1 MTLLFFYL
9 AFLSYLPFKGLFA
22 FLPFYFFTFLLFYLS
37 KVFLTF
43 KKLEAHGGFYSY
55 INQ

>member
-37 KVFLTF
+37 KVFFTF
-43 KKLEAHGGFYSY
+43 KKQVAHGGFYSY

>member
-22 FLPFYFFTFLLFYLS
+22 FLPFYFFTFQRSF
-37 KVFLTF
+37 FTF
-43 KKLEAHGGFYSY
+43 KKQVAHGGFYSY

>member
-9 AFLSYLPFKGLFA
+9 AFLSYLPFKGLFT
-22 FLPFYFFTFLLFYLS
+22 FLPL

-43 KKLEAHGGFYSY
+43 KKLEVHGGFYSY

>member
-9 AFLSYLPFKGLFA
+9 AFLSYLPFKGLFT
-22 FLPFYFFTFLLFYLS
+22 FFLS

>member
-22 FLPFYFFTFLLFYLS
+22 FLPFYFFTLLPLKS
-37 KVFLTF
+37 WRRT
-43 KKLEAHGGFYSY
+43 EAS
-55 INQ
+55 IAI

>member
-9 AFLSYLPFKGLFA
+9 AFLSYLPFKGLFT
-22 FLPFYFFTFLLFYLS
+22 FLPFYFFTF
-37 KVFLTF
+37 
-43 KKLEAHGGFYSY
+43 KKQVAHGGFYSY

>member
-9 AFLSYLPFKGLFA
+9 AFLSYLPFKGLF
-22 FLPFYFFTFLLFYLS
+22 TFLLFYL
-37 KVFLTF
+37 FTF
-43 KKLEAHGGFYSY
+43 KKLEVHGGFYSY

>member
-9 AFLSYLPFKGLFA
+9 AFLSYLPFKGLFT
-22 FLPFYFFTFLLFYLS
+22 FLPFY
-37 KVFLTF
+37 FLTF
-43 KKLEAHGGFYSY
+43 KKLEVHGGFYSY

>member
-22 FLPFYFFTFLLFYLS
+22 FLPFYFLTFLLFYLS
-37 KVFLTF
+37 KVFFTF
-43 KKLEAHGGFYSY
+43 KKQVAHGGFYSY

>member
-9 AFLSYLPFKGLFA
+9 AFLSYLPFKGLF
-22 FLPFYFFTFLLFYLS
+22 YFF
-37 KVFLTF
+37 TF
-43 KKLEAHGGFYSY
+43 KKLEVHGGFYSY